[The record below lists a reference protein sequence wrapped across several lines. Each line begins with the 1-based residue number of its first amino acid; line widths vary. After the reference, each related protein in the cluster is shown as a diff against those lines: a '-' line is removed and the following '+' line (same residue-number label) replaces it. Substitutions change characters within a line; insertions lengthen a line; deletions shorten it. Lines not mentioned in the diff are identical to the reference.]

1 MLCSDGGQG
10 MKSKSS
16 PAGGRQGLWH
26 WLMQDTMDG
35 LRRRRA
41 LLGYLFLLPTL
52 LGIFIFTAGPIF
64 VSFGLSLFHW
74 NIFRPPDFIGL
85 DNFERLLSDG
95 RVIIG
100 LGNTVKFT
108 ILAVTSQVSIGL
120 ILALAV
126 HRISR
131 VWLRYYFRTAF
142 FLPLLMSGASVAV
155 FMGYIF
161 HKEFGPLNYYLTL
174 LGLPQIPWLTSPDL
188 VMISIAIISAWR
200 NLGFTFVIFLGGL
213 TNLSQEVLDAA
224 DVDGAQGFRR
234 LWSVVIPLL
243 SPQILFA
250 TVTGVIGALQVFDEP
265 YIMTRGGPG
274 NASRTLVMV
283 MYEHAFKHI
292 EFGYGS
298 AIAIVLFL
306 IILVMAIV
314 QMWLWRSR
322 VFYQ

>member
-1 MLCSDGGQG
+1 MSGKSLSSNNIGGI
-10 MKSKSS
+10 
-16 PAGGRQGLWH
+16 GGLYH
-26 WLMQDTMDG
+26 WLFQDTMEG

-64 VSFGLSLFHW
+64 VSFGLSLYRW
-74 NIFRPPDFIGL
+74 NIFKPPDFIAL
-85 DNFERLLSDG
+85 DNFERLLADR
-95 RVIIG
+95 RVIVG
-100 LGNTVKFT
+100 LGNTLKFT
-108 ILAVTSQVSIGL
+108 VLAVASQVSLGL

-126 HRISR
+126 HRINR
-131 VWLRYYFRTAF
+131 IWLRYYFRTAY

-174 LGLPQIPWLTSPDL
+174 LGLPQIPWLTNSDL

-200 NLGFTFVIFLGGL
+200 NLGFTFLIFLGGL
-213 TNLSQEVLDAA
+213 ANLSQEVLDAA
-224 DVDGAQGFRR
+224 DVDGAQGLRR

-283 MYEHAFKHI
+283 MYEHAFKDI

-298 AIAIVLFL
+298 AIAIVVFL
-306 IILVMAIV
+306 MILAMSAV
-314 QMWLWRSR
+314 QMWLWRNR

>member
-1 MLCSDGGQG
+1 MPGNSPSSNNIGGI
-10 MKSKSS
+10 
-16 PAGGRQGLWH
+16 GGIYH
-26 WLMQDTMDG
+26 WLFQDTMEG

-64 VSFGLSLFHW
+64 VSFGLSLYRW
-74 NIFRPPDFIGL
+74 NIFKPPDFIAL
-85 DNFERLLSDG
+85 DNFERLLADR
-95 RVIIG
+95 RVIVG
-100 LGNTVKFT
+100 LGNTLKFT
-108 ILAVTSQVSIGL
+108 VLAVASQVSLGL

-126 HRISR
+126 HRINR
-131 VWLRYYFRTAF
+131 IWLRYYFRTAY

-174 LGLPQIPWLTSPDL
+174 LGLPQIPWLTNSDL

-200 NLGFTFVIFLGGL
+200 NLGFTFLIFLGGL
-213 TNLSQEVLDAA
+213 ANLSQEVLDAA
-224 DVDGAQGFRR
+224 DVDGAQGLRR

-283 MYEHAFKHI
+283 MYEHAFKDI

-298 AIAIVLFL
+298 AIAIVVFL
-306 IILVMAIV
+306 MILAMSAV
-314 QMWLWRSR
+314 QMWLWRNR

>member
-1 MLCSDGGQG
+1 MTTLKTKADSGG
-10 MKSKSS
+10 
-16 PAGGRQGLWH
+16 GGLVH
-26 WLMQDTMDG
+26 WLLQDTMDG

-41 LLGYLFLLPTL
+41 LLGYIFLLPTL
-52 LGIFIFTAGPIF
+52 LGSFIFTAGPVF
-64 VSFGLSLFHW
+64 VSFALSLYRW
-74 NIFRPPDFIGL
+74 NIFKPPDYIEL
-85 DNFERLLSDG
+85 ANYERLIRDV
-95 RVIIG
+95 RVGISFA
-100 LGNTVKFT
+100 NTLKFT
-108 ILAVTSQVSIGL
+108 VLAVASQVSIGL

-126 HRISR
+126 HRITNTAM
-131 VWLRYYFRTAF
+131 RYYFRTAF
-142 FLPLLMSGASVAV
+142 FLPLLMSGAAVAIV
-155 FMGYIF
+155 MGYIF
-161 HKEFGPLNYYLTL
+161 HKEFGPLNSY
-174 LGLPQIPWLTSPDL
+174 LGLMGFQQIPWKTSADW
-188 VMISIAIISAWR
+188 VMITIVIMSAWR
-200 NLGFTFVIFLGGL
+200 NLGFTFILFIGGL
-213 TNLSQEVLDAA
+213 SNISREVLDAA
-224 DVDGAQGFRR
+224 DVDGAQGLRR

-298 AIAIVLFL
+298 AIAIVVLL
-306 IILVMAIV
+306 MILVMAMV